1 MSEEFHTTPDSTSAP
16 SGSGS
21 IGYEHRGVSN
31 TPETTSAPSGGAE
44 PTGSGS
50 IEADRSTPAPTSDV
64 SGSGSIGYDH
74 RV

>member
-1 MSEEFHTTPDSTSAP
+1 MSEDFHTTPDSSAAP

-31 TPETTSAPSGGAE
+31 TPETTSAPSGAE

-50 IEADRSTPAPTSDV
+50 IQADRSTPAPTSDV
-64 SGSGSIGYDH
+64 TG
-74 RV
+74 